1 MEEFF
6 GRLNEFHKKYSR
18 FLLMALL
25 ILAVA
30 VMFRV
35 LPYLLALM
43 MPFVIGWIISL
54 AAYPLVKMLKKRLKI
69 PYKVGAVITVLLLL
83 TVLTLLIAFIV
94 DAVSDS
100 SGDIINNW
108 DDLYSSF
115 TYYLKNAFAALE
127 RFSDSLPFDFVEL
140 INKNLD
146 GISIEKNGNFGIRTN
161 SCHFP

>member
-18 FLLMALL
+18 FLRMALL

-30 VMFRV
+30 VMFSV

-43 MPFVIGWIISL
+43 MPFVMGWIISL

-94 DAVSDS
+94 DAVSAFITALALFMHS
-100 SGDIINNW
+100 LNSFSGTLSATIPAPERTKMRPFF
-108 DDLYSSF
+108 L
-115 TYYLKNAFAALE
+115 NARRIAMQVS
-127 RFSDSLPFDFVEL
+127 RLPR
-140 INKNLD
+140 K
-146 GISIEKNGNFGIRTN
+146 SI
-161 SCHFP
+161 